1 MRALGSDD
9 ARDEQGDET
18 MTRWRALLLTA
29 LVLAAFLL
37 TAGAPGR
44 PARAEEAKTWI
55 EVSADT
61 VLPGQPVIVSFF
73 VPEDGMCDIDLLDEN
88 GALLAKV
95 AENRAVTAG
104 YNAFYWNGTS
114 QGWAVSEGER
124 TLRLVMN
131 GVSAETAVTIGKMT
145 PTLLSVS
152 PDRETVTVGKRVT
165 VSFWATDAGMLT
177 VTAGEGDLLL
187 EAKAATGEGT
197 VAFDCPLAPGEW
209 QVELILTSENGM
221 VSEPAGFTLT
231 VEKAAVGF
239 TPVSAG
245 EGLEGGYTLDA
256 WTAPMDLSDEE
267 AVWKALTVPV
277 TVLDDGRER
286 AQVRQVVLRK
296 EPRADSDGVGMVT
309 MGSQGV
315 RVLERGEE
323 WSKIQC
329 YSSSFHD
336 SPILNWNALVTGW
349 VETKL
354 LKEITPN
361 QEMGFVVDK
370 LTQRLYVFQDGKL
383 YSTLLISTGIANA
396 KQPFNETRSGEFLL
410 VSRVGGFYSDNMFCP
425 RALRF
430 NDGDLLH
437 EVPYVE
443 RDGKKIYGS
452 TEPKLGSKAS
462 HGCIRVQRKKNPE
475 GLNMEWIFNHYREN
489 TKILIWEDWQGRQIP
504 VPEDDAVFWCHPT
517 KKEYYHCSD
526 HCPMMNTK
534 NPQAISYG
542 ELSAEDSKLKACPAC
557 GPVPKKSELLE
568 INATYAAG
576 GDHDPVLT
584 EARKDCPKKLKER

>member
-1 MRALGSDD
+1 MD

-18 MTRWRALLLTA
+18 MTRLRALLLTA
-29 LVLAAFLL
+29 LMLAALVPV
-37 TAGAPGR
+37 AAPGR
-44 PARAEEAKTWI
+44 PARAEEAETRI

-61 VLPGQPVIVSFF
+61 VLPGQSVIIYLT
-73 VPEDGMCDIDLLDEN
+73 VPEDGECDIELLD
-88 GALLAKV
+88 GSGTVVAKV

-104 YNAFYWNGTS
+104 YNALYWNGTW
-114 QGWAVSEGER
+114 QGRAVAEGER

-131 GVSAETAVTIGKMT
+131 GRTAETAVTIGAMA
-145 PTLLSVS
+145 PCLLSVTA
-152 PDRETVTVGKRVT
+152 DRETVTVGKRVS
-165 VSFWATDAGMLT
+165 VSFWATEDGMLT
-177 VTAGEGDLLL
+177 VRAGEGDVLL
-187 EAKAATGEGT
+187 ETPVAAGDGT
-197 VAFDCPLAPGEW
+197 AAFDCPLAPGVW
-209 QVELILTSENGM
+209 PVELVLTREDGTS
-221 VSEPAGFTLT
+221 SEPVSFTVT
-231 VEKAAVGF
+231 VEKAASGF

-245 EGLEGGYTLDA
+245 DGLEGGYTLDA
-256 WTAPMDLSDEE
+256 WTVPMDITDEE
-267 AVWKALTVPV
+267 AVWQALTATV
-277 TVLDDGRER
+277 TVLDDGKER

-296 EPRADSDGVGMVT
+296 EPRADSDGVGTVT
-309 MGSQGV
+309 LASQGV

-323 WSKIQC
+323 WSKIQS

-349 VETKL
+349 VETRL

-370 LTQRLYVFQDGKL
+370 LTQRLYVFREGKL
-383 YSTLLISTGIANA
+383 YSTLLVSTGLTNK
-396 KQPFNETRSGEFLL
+396 KQPYNETRSGEFLL

-443 RDGKKIYGS
+443 RDGKKIYGG
-452 TEPKLGSKAS
+452 TESKLGTKAS

-475 GLNMEWIFNHYREN
+475 GLNMEWVFNRYREN

-526 HCPMMNTK
+526 HCPMMNSK
-534 NPQAISYG
+534 KPQQISYG
-542 ELSAEDSKLKACPAC
+542 ELSAEGSKLKACPAC
-557 GPVPKKSELLE
+557 GPVPKKDALLE
-568 INATYAAG
+568 INAAYAAG

>member
-1 MRALGSDD
+1 
-9 ARDEQGDET
+9 
-18 MTRWRALLLTA
+18 MTRLRALLLTA
-29 LVLAAFLL
+29 LLLAALVPV
-37 TAGAPGR
+37 AAPGR
-44 PARAEEAKTWI
+44 PARAEEVETWI
-55 EVSADT
+55 AVSADP
-61 VLPGQPVIVSFF
+61 VLPGQSVIVSFS
-73 VPEDGMCDIDLLDEN
+73 VPGDGTCDIDLLD
-88 GALLAKV
+88 GSGTVVAKV
-95 AENRAVTAG
+95 AENRVVSAG
-104 YNAFYWNGTS
+104 YNALYWNGTW
-114 QGWAVSEGER
+114 QGRAVSEGKR

-131 GVSAETAVTIGKMT
+131 GKTAETAVTIGAMA
-145 PTLLSVS
+145 PCLLSVTA
-152 PDRETVTVGKRVT
+152 DRETVTVGKRVL
-165 VSFWATDAGMLT
+165 VSFWATEGGMLT
-177 VTAGEGDLLL
+177 VRAGEGDVLL
-187 EAKAATGEGT
+187 ETPVAAGEGT
-197 VAFDCPLAPGEW
+197 AAFDCPLAPGVW
-209 QVELILTSENGM
+209 PVELVLTREDGTS
-221 VSEPAGFTLT
+221 SEPVSFTLT
-231 VEKAAVGF
+231 VEKAASGF

-245 EGLEGGYTLDA
+245 DGLEGGYTLDA
-256 WTAPMDLSDEE
+256 WTVPMDITDEE
-267 AVWKALTVPV
+267 AVWQALTATV

-296 EPRADSDGVGMVT
+296 EPRADSDGVGTVT

-349 VETKL
+349 VETGL
-354 LKEITPN
+354 LKEIVPN

-370 LTQRLYVFQDGKL
+370 LTQRLYVFRDGKL
-383 YSTLLISTGIANA
+383 YSTLLISTGLTNK
-396 KQPFNETRSGEFLL
+396 KQPYNETRSGEFLL

-443 RDGKKIYGS
+443 RDGKKIYGG
-452 TEPKLGSKAS
+452 TESKLGTKAS

-475 GLNMEWIFNHYREN
+475 GLNMEWIFNRYREN

-526 HCPMMNTK
+526 HCPMMNSK
-534 NPQAISYG
+534 KPQQITYG
-542 ELSAEDSKLKACPAC
+542 ELSAEGSKLKACPAC
-557 GPVPKKSELLE
+557 GPVPKKSALLE
-568 INATYAAG
+568 INAAYAAG

>member
-1 MRALGSDD
+1 
-9 ARDEQGDET
+9 

-29 LVLAAFLL
+29 LVSAAFLL

-187 EAKAATGEGT
+187 EAEAATGEGT

-296 EPRADSDGVGMVT
+296 EPRADSDGVGTVT
-309 MGSQGV
+309 LGSQGV

-443 RDGKKIYGS
+443 RDGKKIYGG

-568 INATYAAG
+568 INAAYAAG

>member
-1 MRALGSDD
+1 
-9 ARDEQGDET
+9 

-29 LVLAAFLL
+29 LVSAAFLL

-187 EAKAATGEGT
+187 EAEAATGEGT

-296 EPRADSDGVGMVT
+296 EPRADSDGVGTVT
-309 MGSQGV
+309 LGSQGV

-443 RDGKKIYGS
+443 RDGKKIYGG

-526 HCPMMNTK
+526 HCPMMNSK
-534 NPQAISYG
+534 KPQQITYG
-542 ELSAEDSKLKACPAC
+542 ELSAEGSKLKACPAC
-557 GPVPKKSELLE
+557 GPVPKKSALLE
-568 INATYAAG
+568 INAAYAAG